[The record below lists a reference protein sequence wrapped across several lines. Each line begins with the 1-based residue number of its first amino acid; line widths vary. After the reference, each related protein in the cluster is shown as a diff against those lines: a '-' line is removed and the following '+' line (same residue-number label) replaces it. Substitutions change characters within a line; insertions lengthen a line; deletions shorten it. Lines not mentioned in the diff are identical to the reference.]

1 MVSRSAVKQEESAG
15 RAAAGWA
22 SVSEWW
28 AIALCITCVVY
39 WVLSRNFSANK
50 GQAERAIFG
59 KFSLA
64 PGPLIYLMMA
74 ITYVMHNRVLLC
86 VHVYLIHNFL
96 VWQYWLKSF
105 QFDEWVHYAVNG
117 ETSLDESLA
126 GFSQLSEGIFSCG
139 LEVRNVLP
147 ACLLKLSF
155 WLRQD
160 KPRYYFKPINPSHF
174 FISQSLY
181 TYPNIHRDDQG
192 MERLSGFI
200 WICNA
205 ALSCSFSFSF
215 FFTSIHSDVL
225 PQYCQSQRKQQAKA
239 DVLNTWSPTGA
250 VPKQS

>member
-59 KFSLA
+59 KVSLA

-174 FISQSLY
+174 FKSLY